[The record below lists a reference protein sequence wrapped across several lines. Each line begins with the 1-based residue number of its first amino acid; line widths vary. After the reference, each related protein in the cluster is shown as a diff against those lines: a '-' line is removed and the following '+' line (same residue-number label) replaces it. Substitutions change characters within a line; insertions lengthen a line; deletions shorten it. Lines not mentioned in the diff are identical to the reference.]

1 MLAISPAAS
10 EAIRGL
16 LEASEMPTGSGMRIT
31 LSSSGTEGALEISLR
46 PHPEAEDQ
54 VVEVE
59 GAAVFIEPQALPL
72 VDDKVLDAHV
82 ERDQVAFALLQQGGP
97 TNSTV

>member
-10 EAIRGL
+10 EAIRDL
-16 LEASEMPTGSGMRIT
+16 LAASEMPEGSGMRIT
-31 LSSSGTEGALEISLR
+31 LAGSGAAGALEISLR
-46 PHPEAEDQ
+46 EGPEAEDEI
-54 VVEVE
+54 VEVA

-82 ERDQVAFALLQQGGP
+82 ERDHIAFALLQQGP
-97 TNSTV
+97 PSAS